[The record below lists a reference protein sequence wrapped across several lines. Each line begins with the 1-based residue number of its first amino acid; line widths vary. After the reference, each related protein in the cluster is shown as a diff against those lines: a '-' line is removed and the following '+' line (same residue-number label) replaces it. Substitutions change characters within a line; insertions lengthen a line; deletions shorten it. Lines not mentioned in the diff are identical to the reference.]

1 MDKSGNPE
9 STIRISN
16 QFSAS
21 SACEH
26 CQGIIRH
33 EPFCITLNTRV
44 LYAYEIIVDACKLTP
59 GDQIL
64 LHGMSVAWE
73 GKLCAGK
80 SVTSDATHMLGP
92 GCKNSTGS
100 LPLLFEQ

>member
-9 STIRISN
+9 STIRVSN

-80 SVTSDATHMLGP
+80 SVTRDATHMLGP

>member
-1 MDKSGNPE
+1 MDKNSGSE
-9 STIRISN
+9 ATIRVSN
-16 QFSAS
+16 QFNAS

-26 CQGIIRH
+26 CQGIVRH

-44 LYAYEIIVDACKLTP
+44 LYAYEIIVDACKLTA

-73 GKLCAGK
+73 GKLCPGK
-80 SVTSDATHMLGP
+80 SLGKSKTSDAAHMLGP
-92 GCKNSTGS
+92 ACG
-100 LPLLFEQ
+100 